1 MTTANTRKL
10 LIIDDDREFVSL
22 ITRFFHNEGYSVHPV
37 FDGVDV
43 LPVIEIQKPVLII
56 LDVMLPSV
64 NGLDLLRQL
73 QGAGL
78 SIPTLILSGR
88 GDEIDRILGLDL
100 GADDYLAK
108 PCNPRELLA
117 RVRSVLR
124 RVGQIRVP
132 QPLLV
137 NFGELRVDR
146 ARHAI
151 FVGDVNM
158 PVTGAEFRIID
169 ALVRAMS
176 TVVSRERLTELA
188 LGRKLTAFD
197 RAVDTHISNLRR
209 KLVELGCADIEIRG
223 VRGVGYLLV
232 KVEDVAHSSTSQS

>member
-1 MTTANTRKL
+1 MV
-10 LIIDDDREFVSL
+10 DDDREFVGL
-22 ITRFFHNEGYSVHPV
+22 MTRFFKAEGYPVQAV
-37 FDGVDV
+37 FDGVNV
-43 LPVIEIQKPVLII
+43 LPIVESQRPALII

-64 NGLDLLRQL
+64 NGLDLLRQVHS
-73 QGAGL
+73 AGL
-78 SIPTLILSGR
+78 NVPVLILSGR
-88 GDEIDRILGLDL
+88 GEEIDRILGLDL

-117 RVRSVLR
+117 RVRSILR
-124 RVGQIRVP
+124 RSGQTRIS
-132 QPLLV
+132 QPMTV
-137 NFGELRVDR
+137 RFGDLRVDR

-151 FVGDVNM
+151 YIREKAM
-158 PVTGAEFRIID
+158 EVTGAEFRIID

-188 LGRKLTAFD
+188 LGRKVNTFD

-209 KLVELGCADIEIRG
+209 KLAELACTDIEIRG

-232 KVEDVAHSSTSQS
+232 KVDEDRNNMHDS